1 MGSALIVAYSGSYA
15 KAIRT
20 IRYEVF
26 TKEQGIESVMDF
38 DGRDEGAIHCLVEHD
53 GKYIGTGR
61 MLSDG
66 HIGRLAVLKGN
77 RSNGYGTTILKT
89 LIAEAKKKNLKRVFL
104 GAQESAIGFY
114 EHLGFSVYGDPFI
127 EVGIKH
133 VPMQK
138 YV

>member
-1 MGSALIVAYSGSYA
+1 MSSSRIVNYSGSYA
-15 KAIRT
+15 KAISAV
-20 IRYEVF
+20 RYEVF
-26 TKEQGIESVMDF
+26 TIEQGIESVMDF
-38 DGRDEGAIHCLVEHD
+38 DGRDEGAIHCLVKHD
-53 GKYIGTGR
+53 EKYVGTGR

-104 GAQESAIGFY
+104 GAQEPATGFY
-114 EHLGFSVYGDPFI
+114 QRLGFSVYGAPYI

-133 VPMQK
+133 VPMQR